1 MPQSAETRHVSY
13 WANLVQASWK
23 SAFKKSRKKQFQ
35 DNLFLSL
42 LPAALNHFGG
52 KLALPWFGERARGG
66 AKSHQG

>member
-13 WANLVQASWK
+13 WANPVQASWK
-23 SAFKKSRKKQFQ
+23 SAFKKQEETIPGQPVLKFTPSC
-35 DNLFLSL
+35 LESL
-42 LPAALNHFGG
+42 GG